1 MASNG
6 KKTEKPLTFKQ
17 EAFCQGVVKGL
28 MQIEAYRAAYNCSK
42 TTQKSVTELASR
54 AMKDV
59 NLISRIKEL
68 RAPGLERVTKNYAE
82 WLQEVERVAFFD
94 VRKLFDGH
102 GNPIEVCDLSDDV
115 APAIAG
121 FEIEEVFVGKKTDET
136 RVPAGYTRKY
146 KLANKLQALE
156 LFGRATG
163 FYQEKVASPLSALE
177 ATATEVL
184 TLMLADYK
192 SRIGAKQVAHG

>member
-1 MASNG
+1 MAAVNGQNG
-6 KKTEKPLTFKQ
+6 KKPLTFKQ
-17 EAFCQGVVKGL
+17 EQFCKGIVL
-28 MQIEAYRAAYNCSK
+28 GLTQIEAYRGAYNCSK
-42 TTQKSVTELASR
+42 MTRKSVNELASR
-54 AMKDV
+54 AMNDV
-59 NLISRIKEL
+59 NIISRIAEL

-82 WLQEVERVAFFD
+82 WLQEVERVAFYD
-94 VRKLFDGH
+94 IGELFDAL
-102 GNPIEVCDLSDDV
+102 GNPVGIPDLSPE
-115 APAIAG
+115 AKRAIVG
-121 FEIEEVFVGKKTDET
+121 FEIEELFIGKKTDET
-136 RVPAGYTRKY
+136 RTAAGYVRKY

-192 SRIGAKQVAHG
+192 NRIGAKQIA